1 MGQRV
6 VIVGGGYGGVAL
18 ATALDDVADVV
29 LVEPKDAFVHSA
41 AALRAVVDPAW
52 SDRVFLPYDRLLTRG
67 RVVQDRARLIAPGR
81 VHLTSDE
88 VIEADH
94 VVLATGTGY
103 PFPAKFFESSTDA
116 AQTRL
121 ARLRSDLAACRRVL
135 VVGAGAVGLELTG
148 ELTSAFGELE
158 VVVVER
164 TDDLLPGD
172 HLPELRDELRAQLA
186 QRRVRF
192 VFGAPLGSLP
202 PQDVGVAEPFAVRTL
217 ASELVKAD
225 MWFRCYGSRPATDH
239 LDAALQVGMHHDGTV
254 PVDAHLRLVGQE
266 AVWAIGDVTDV
277 PESKRATAARAHA
290 AVVARNIRDVL
301 EGHEPTATYAP
312 APELIVLPLGPTGG
326 ASQVAGPDGTRTVL
340 GAQETSRIKGA
351 DLYSGSMA
359 ELFGLEAPAQPAS

>member
-18 ATALDDVADVV
+18 AKALDDVADVV

-52 SDRVFLPYDRLLTRG
+52 ADRVFLPYDRLLSRG
-67 RVVQDRARLIAPGR
+67 RVVQDRARLVAPGR
-81 VHLTSDE
+81 VHLTSDA
-88 VIEADH
+88 VLEADH

-103 PFPAKFFESSTDA
+103 PFPAKFFESSA
-116 AQTRL
+116 AAARTRL
-121 ARLRSDLAACRRVL
+121 ARLRADLAACRRVL

-148 ELTSAFGELE
+148 ELTSAFPDLE

-172 HLPELRDELRAQLA
+172 HLPELREALRAQLA
-186 QRRVRF
+186 ERQVRF

-202 PQDVGVAEPFAVRTL
+202 PQDVGVAGAFTVHTL
-217 ASELVKAD
+217 AGEEIEAD
-225 MWFRCYGSRPATDH
+225 LWFRCYGSRPATDH
-239 LDAALQVGMHHDGTV
+239 LDAELQVGMHHDGTV
-254 PVDAHLRLVGQE
+254 PVDAHLRLVGQDS
-266 AVWAIGDVTDV
+266 VWAVGDVTDV

-290 AVVARNIRDVL
+290 AVVARNIRDAI
-301 EGHEPTATYAP
+301 EGHEPTATYSP

-326 ASQVAGPDGTRTVL
+326 ASQVAAQDGSRTVL
-340 GAQETSRIKGA
+340 GAEETSRIKGA
-351 DLYSGSMA
+351 DLFAGSMA
-359 ELFGLEAPAQPAS
+359 ELFGLDPATAG